1 MVDHNIVGFDVAVHD
16 PHTVAVVQS
25 LRVYLKKIYIYN
37 CNKLKPLGMHAGLQK
52 KPVKHIIVSLP
63 LVVHTCKNVY
73 RNLLAFDTAPK
84 QEGNKRYSI

>member
-1 MVDHNIVGFDVAVHD
+1 MVDHNIVGFDVTVHN

-25 LRVYLKKIYIYN
+25 LRVFKINKKN
-37 CNKLKPLGMHAGLQK
+37 LAMHTSLQN
-52 KPVKHIIVSLP
+52 KPVKHTLVSLP

-84 QEGNKRYSI
+84 QEGNKRY